1 MSRERQVQ
9 VSAKVKKRF
18 EEMQTYLG
26 RDTEGLKKLKLLKDD
41 VNELRTSLAAAK
53 EQLEQ
58 AVAIKDAARERA
70 DAAEAELV
78 RVRAALLREQQRLV
92 VETARADAADA
103 ETADFLSTCA
113 DVDMTSEVIDMAGST
128 YSESVRK
135 AVRLLRSRM
144 PGLPATARREQVVTA
159 SGEQI
164 AVLDREAL
172 AAGWSGANL
181 YSLGAAVAVLV
192 GMLERVVIST
202 ERSLRKGKMLENN
215 NATHCE
221 LLAWLTHEGGG
232 LANASPEQL
241 KEVQCMLA
249 RGLRG

>member
-1 MSRERQVQ
+1 M
-9 VSAKVKKRF
+9 SAKVKKRF

-41 VNELRTSLAAAK
+41 VNELRTSLATAK

-58 AVAIKDAARERA
+58 MVAIKDAARERA
-70 DAAEAELV
+70 DTAEAELAS
-78 RVRAALLREQQRLV
+78 VRAALLREQQRLAV
-92 VETARADAADA
+92 ATARANAADA
-103 ETADFLSTCA
+103 ETADFLSTCE
-113 DVDMTSEVIDMAGST
+113 DVDTTPEVIDMAGSA

-135 AVRLLRSRM
+135 AVRLLRSRV
-144 PGLPATARREQVVTA
+144 PGLPVGARLAPVTTTT
-159 SGEQI
+159 GEQI
-164 AVLDREAL
+164 SVLDREAI

-192 GMLERVVIST
+192 GMLDRVVIST
-202 ERSLRKGKMLENN
+202 KQSLRTGKMLENN

-221 LLAWLTHEGGG
+221 LLTWLTHAGGG
-232 LANASPEQL
+232 LTNITPERL